1 MDSDIQREIEGEP
14 ARRRWLAYGLAVAAV
29 MLVLVVRVAFTAQP
43 VERLDLF
50 LLAPALLAAA
60 IPGGAGPVILA
71 SGLGLAGSLVLAR
84 GHPVMDGE
92 ETVGLVL
99 YLAASAA
106 LAAAAWRLRR
116 MSATARTM
124 LAVSRQ
130 RQDHLQSILDT
141 VPEAMIVIDETGTIR
156 SFSAA
161 AERLFGWS
169 AGEAIGR
176 NVTLLM
182 PDHYR
187 SGHAGYLG
195 RYLETGERRII
206 GIGRVAV
213 GVRRDGSTFPIELA
227 VGEMRSGRRR
237 FFTGFIRDLTEPQD
251 AERRLQDMQ
260 SELIHVSRLTSM
272 GEMASALA
280 HELNQPLSAIAS
292 YMKGSVRLLD
302 SGAPD
307 LDRVRTALTAA
318 GDQALRAGEIIRR
331 LRAFVGKGEAAMRI
345 EALPKLIEEAGALAM
360 MGARDSGVR
369 LDFNLS
375 PQAGLVLAD
384 KVQIQQVV
392 LNLMR
397 NAVEAMDASEERKLT
412 VESRVLEE
420 GFVEVLVSD
429 TGPGLTPEVL
439 ERLFQPFVTTKAE
452 GMGVGLSICRTII
465 EAHGGEISARNR
477 PEGGAVFRFTLRSAD
492 LTPSDGTDA

>member
-1 MDSDIQREIEGEP
+1 MDSNIQTEVEDEP
-14 ARRRWLAYGLAVAAV
+14 ARRRWLAYGIAVAAV
-29 MLVLVVRVAFTAQP
+29 MLVLTLRVIFTPQP
-43 VERLDLF
+43 SPRLDLF

-71 SGLGLAGSLVLAR
+71 SLLGLAGSF
-84 GHPVMDGE
+84 VMTGGQALMDAE
-92 ETVGLVL
+92 ELVGLAL
-99 YLAASAA
+99 YIAASGA

-116 MSATARTM
+116 MAVTARTM
-124 LAVSRQ
+124 LAISRQ

-141 VPEAMIVIDETGTIR
+141 VPEAMIVIDEAGTIR

-161 AERLFGWS
+161 AERLFGWT
-169 AGEAIGR
+169 AAQAIGC

-182 PDHYR
+182 PDPYR
-187 SGHAGYLG
+187 SEHARYLG
-195 RYLETGERRII
+195 RYLDTGERKII
-206 GIGRVAV
+206 GIGRVVV
-213 GVRRDGSTFPIELA
+213 GVRQDGSTFPIELA

-237 FFTGFIRDLTEPQD
+237 FFTGFIRDITEPQ
-251 AERRLQDMQ
+251 ATERRLQDLQ

-292 YMKGSVRLLD
+292 YMKGSVRLME
-302 SGAPD
+302 SETPD
-307 LDRVRTALTAA
+307 LERVRAALTAA
-318 GDQALRAGEIIRR
+318 GEQALRAGEIIRR

-345 EALPKLIEEAGALAM
+345 EPLPKLLEEAGALAM

-375 PQAGLVLAD
+375 PKVGTVLAD

-397 NAVEAMDASEERKLT
+397 NAVEAMSEAPVRNLT
-412 VESRVLEE
+412 VEANPIDGETLEI
-420 GFVEVLVSD
+420 LISD
-429 TGPGLTPEVL
+429 TGPGLAPGVL
-439 ERLFQPFVTTKAE
+439 ERLFQPFVTTKSE

-465 EAHGGEISARNR
+465 EAHGGELTAQNR
-477 PEGGAVFRFTLRSAD
+477 PQGGAVFRFTLRRGD
-492 LTPSDGTDA
+492 LAMSDEIDA

>member
-14 ARRRWLAYGLAVAAV
+14 ARRRWLAYGVAVAAV
-29 MLVLVVRVAFTAQP
+29 MLVLMARVAFTPQPAQ
-43 VERLDLF
+43 RLDLF
-50 LLAPALLAAA
+50 LFAPALLAAA

-71 SGLGLAGSLVLAR
+71 SLLGLAGALVLTGGRPAL
-84 GHPVMDGE
+84 DGQE
-92 ETVGLVL
+92 ALGLLL
-99 YLAASAA
+99 YLAASCA

-116 MSATARTM
+116 MTTTARTM
-124 LAVSRQ
+124 LAISRQ

-141 VPEAMIVIDETGTIR
+141 VPEAMIVIDEAGTIR

-161 AERLFGWS
+161 AERLFGWT
-169 AGEAIGR
+169 AAEAIGC

-182 PDHYR
+182 PDPYR
-187 SGHAGYLG
+187 AEHARYLG
-195 RYLETGERRII
+195 RYLDTGERRII

-227 VGEMRSGRRR
+227 VGEMRTGRRR
-237 FFTGFIRDLTEPQD
+237 FFTGFIRDLTEPQ
-251 AERRLQDMQ
+251 ATERRLQDMQ

-302 SGAPD
+302 SEAPD
-307 LDRVRTALTAA
+307 LDRIRAALTAA
-318 GDQALRAGEIIRR
+318 GEQALRAGEIIRR
-331 LRAFVGKGEAAMRI
+331 LRGFVGKGEAAMRI

-369 LDFNLS
+369 LEFNLS
-375 PQAGLVLAD
+375 PKVGPVMAD
-384 KVQIQQVV
+384 KVQVQQVV

-397 NAVEAMDASEERKLT
+397 NAVEAMSESPVRNLT
-412 VESRVLEE
+412 VEANPLE
-420 GFVEVLVSD
+420 GGWVEVLIAD
-429 TGPGLTPEVL
+429 TGPGLAPEVL

-465 EAHGGEISARNR
+465 EAHGGELTAGNR
-477 PEGGAVFRFTLRSAD
+477 PEGGAVFRFTLRTGD
-492 LTPSDGTDA
+492 LPLSDETDA

>member
-1 MDSDIQREIEGEP
+1 MDSEIQRGIEGEP

-29 MLVLVVRVAFTAQP
+29 MVVLMARIVFTTQP
-43 VERLDLF
+43 NPRLDLF

-71 SGLGLAGSLVLAR
+71 SLLGLAGSFALTGGRAL
-84 GHPVMDGE
+84 MDGE
-92 ETVGLVL
+92 EILGLVL
-99 YLAASAA
+99 YIAASGA

-116 MSATARTM
+116 MTATARTM
-124 LAVSRQ
+124 LALSKQ
-130 RQDHLQSILDT
+130 R
-141 VPEAMIVIDETGTIR
+141 IDEAGTIR

-161 AERLFGWS
+161 AERLFGWT
-169 AGEAIGR
+169 AAEAIGC

-182 PDHYR
+182 PDPYR
-187 SGHAGYLG
+187 AEHARYLG
-195 RYLETGERRII
+195 RYLDTGERKII

-227 VGEMRSGRRR
+227 VGEMQSGRRR
-237 FFTGFIRDLTEPQD
+237 FFTGFIRDLTEPQA
-251 AERRLQDMQ
+251 AERRLHDMQ

-302 SGAPD
+302 SETPD
-307 LDRVRTALTAA
+307 LDRVRSALTAA
-318 GDQALRAGEIIRR
+318 GEQALRAGEIIRR

-345 EALPKLIEEAGALAM
+345 EALPKLLEEAGALAM
-360 MGARDSGVR
+360 TGARDAGIR
-369 LDFNLS
+369 LDLNLS
-375 PQAGLVLAD
+375 PMVGPVLAD

-397 NAVEAMDASEERKLT
+397 NSVEAMSETTVRNLT
-412 VESRVLEE
+412 VEANPLD
-420 GFVEVLVSD
+420 GGWAEVLIWD
-429 TGPGLTPEVL
+429 TGPGLTPEIQ
-439 ERLFQPFVTTKAE
+439 ERLFQPFVTSKAD

-465 EAHGGEISARNR
+465 EAHGGELTARNR
-477 PEGGAVFRFTLRSAD
+477 PEGGAVFRFTLRTAD
-492 LTPSDGTDA
+492 LPLSDETDA

>member
-1 MDSDIQREIEGEP
+1 MDSDIQGEIEGEP
-14 ARRRWLAYGLAVAAV
+14 ARRRWLAYGVAVAAV
-29 MLVLVVRVAFTAQP
+29 MLVLIVRVAFSREP

-50 LLAPALLAAA
+50 LFAPALLAAA
-60 IPGGAGPVILA
+60 VPGGAGPVLVA
-71 SGLGLAGSLVLAR
+71 SLLGLVGAVALTGGRPLMGA
-84 GHPVMDGE
+84 E
-92 ETVGLVL
+92 ETVNLVL
-99 YLAASAA
+99 YLAASGAV
-106 LAAAAWRLRR
+106 AAAAWRFRR
-116 MSATARTM
+116 MSMTARAM
-124 LAVSRQ
+124 LEISRR

-141 VPEAMIVIDETGTIR
+141 VPEAMIVIDEIGTIR

-161 AERLFGWS
+161 AERLFGWTAS
-169 AGEAIGR
+169 EAVGR
-176 NVTLLM
+176 NVRMLM
-182 PDHYR
+182 PAPYQQ
-187 SGHAGYLG
+187 GHDGYLG
-195 RYLETGERRII
+195 RYLQTGERRII

-213 GVRRDGSTFPIELA
+213 GLRKDGSTFPIELA
-227 VGEMRSGRRR
+227 VGEMNTGRRR
-237 FFTGFIRDLTEPQD
+237 FFTGFIRDLTEPQA

-292 YMKGSVRLLD
+292 YMKGSVRLMD
-302 SGAPD
+302 SETPD
-307 LDRVRTALTAA
+307 LERVRDALAAA
-318 GDQALRAGEIIRR
+318 GEQALRAGEIIRR

-369 LDFNLS
+369 LTFKLE
-375 PQAGLVLAD
+375 PGIGPVLAD
-384 KVQIQQVV
+384 KVQVQQVV

-397 NAVEAMDASEERKLT
+397 NAAEAMGAAEVRELT
-412 VESRVLEE
+412 VESRPLPD
-420 GFVEVLVSD
+420 GRVEVLISD
-429 TGPGLTPEVL
+429 TGPGLADDVL

-477 PEGGAVFRFTLRSAD
+477 PEGGAVFRFTLRSGD
-492 LTPSDGTDA
+492 LPLPDETDA

>member
-1 MDSDIQREIEGEP
+1 MDSNIQTEIEDEP
-14 ARRRWLAYGLAVAAV
+14 ARRRWLAYGIAVAAV
-29 MLVLVVRVAFTAQP
+29 MLVLTLRVIFTPQP
-43 VERLDLF
+43 SPRLDLF

-71 SGLGLAGSLVLAR
+71 SLLGLTGSFVMTG
-84 GHPVMDGE
+84 GHALMDGE
-92 ETVGLVL
+92 EIVGLVL
-99 YLAASAA
+99 YIAASGA

-116 MSATARTM
+116 MAVTARTM
-124 LAVSRQ
+124 LAISRQ

-141 VPEAMIVIDETGTIR
+141 VPEAMIVIDEAGTIR

-161 AERLFGWS
+161 AERLFGWT
-169 AGEAIGR
+169 AAQAIGC

-182 PDHYR
+182 PDPYR
-187 SGHAGYLG
+187 SEHARYLG
-195 RYLETGERRII
+195 RYLDTGERKII
-206 GIGRVAV
+206 GIGRVVV
-213 GVRRDGSTFPIELA
+213 GVRQDGSTFPIELA

-237 FFTGFIRDLTEPQD
+237 FFTGFIRDITEPQ
-251 AERRLQDMQ
+251 ATERRLQDLQ

-292 YMKGSVRLLD
+292 YMKGSARLLD
-302 SGAPD
+302 SETPD
-307 LDRVRTALTAA
+307 LDRVRSALTAA
-318 GDQALRAGEIIRR
+318 GEQALRAGEIIRR

-375 PQAGLVLAD
+375 PKLGQVLAD

-397 NAVEAMDASEERKLT
+397 NAVEAMGDAPVRNLT
-412 VESRVLEE
+412 VEANPID
-420 GFVEVLVSD
+420 GGAVEVLISD
-429 TGPGLTPEVL
+429 TGPGIAPEVL

-465 EAHGGEISARNR
+465 EAHGGELTARNL
-477 PEGGAVFRFTLRSAD
+477 PEGGAVFRFTLRSGD
-492 LTPSDGTDA
+492 LPLSDEIDA

>member
-1 MDSDIQREIEGEP
+1 MDSEIQREIEGEP

-29 MLVLVVRVAFTAQP
+29 MVVLMARVIFTTQP
-43 VERLDLF
+43 TPRLDLF

-71 SGLGLAGSLVLAR
+71 SLLGLAGSFALTGGDAL
-84 GHPVMDGE
+84 MDGE
-92 ETVGLVL
+92 EILGLVL
-99 YLAASAA
+99 YIAASGA

-116 MSATARTM
+116 MTATARTM
-124 LAVSRQ
+124 LALSKQ

-141 VPEAMIVIDETGTIR
+141 VPEAMIVIDEAGTIR

-161 AERLFGWS
+161 AERLFGWT
-169 AGEAIGR
+169 ATEAIGC

-182 PDHYR
+182 PDPYR
-187 SGHAGYLG
+187 AEHAQYLG
-195 RYLETGERRII
+195 RYLDTGERKII

-237 FFTGFIRDLTEPQD
+237 FFTGFIRDLTEPQA
-251 AERRLQDMQ
+251 AERRLHDMQ

-292 YMKGSVRLLD
+292 YMKGPVRLLD
-302 SGAPD
+302 SGTPD
-307 LDRVRTALTAA
+307 LDRIRSALTAA
-318 GDQALRAGEIIRR
+318 GEQALRAGEIIRR

-345 EALPKLIEEAGALAM
+345 EALPKLLEEAGALAM
-360 MGARDSGVR
+360 TGARDAGIR
-369 LDFNLS
+369 LDFTLS
-375 PQAGLVLAD
+375 PKLGPVLAD

-397 NAVEAMDASEERKLT
+397 NSVEAMSEAPVRNLT
-412 VESRVLEE
+412 VQANPLD
-420 GFVEVLVSD
+420 GGWVEVLISD
-429 TGPGLTPEVL
+429 TGPGLAPEIQ

-465 EAHGGEISARNR
+465 EAHGGELTAWNR
-477 PEGGAVFRFTLRSAD
+477 PDGGAVFRFTLRTGELPLSEEAD
-492 LTPSDGTDA
+492 A

>member
-1 MDSDIQREIEGEP
+1 MDSEIQREIEGEP
-14 ARRRWLAYGLAVAAV
+14 LRRRWLAYGLAAAAV
-29 MLVLVVRVAFTAQP
+29 MVVLMARVAFTPQP
-43 VERLDLF
+43 IHRLELF

-60 IPGGAGPVILA
+60 IPGGAGPVALA
-71 SGLGLAGSLVLAR
+71 SILGLAGSLVLAGGR
-84 GHPVMDGE
+84 PVMDGQ

-106 LAAAAWRLRR
+106 IAAAAWRLRR
-116 MSATARTM
+116 MSLTARAM

-141 VPEAMIVIDETGTIR
+141 VPEGMIVIDEIGTIR

-161 AERLFGWS
+161 AERLFGWTS
-169 AGEAIGR
+169 AEAVGR
-176 NVTLLM
+176 NVRMLM
-182 PDHYR
+182 PDPYR
-187 SGHAGYLG
+187 AGHDGYLG

-213 GVRRDGSTFPIELA
+213 GIRKDGSTFPIELA
-227 VGEMRSGRRR
+227 VGEMRTGKKR
-237 FFTGFIRDLTEPQD
+237 FFTGFIRDLTEPQA

-302 SGAPD
+302 AGEPD
-307 LDRVRTALTAA
+307 LERVRSALTAA

-345 EALPKLIEEAGALAM
+345 EPLPKLIEEAGALAM

-369 LDFNLS
+369 LEFRLS
-375 PQAGLVLAD
+375 PDAALVLAD
-384 KVQIQQVV
+384 KVQVQQVV

-397 NAVEAMDASEERKLT
+397 NAVEAMSASSVRELT
-412 VESRVLEE
+412 VESRLLKE
-420 GFVEVLVSD
+420 GWVEVQVCD
-429 TGPGLTPEVL
+429 TGAGLAPEVL
-439 ERLFQPFVTTKAE
+439 ERLFQPFMTTKAE

-492 LTPSDGTDA
+492 LQPPGEIDA

>member
-1 MDSDIQREIEGEP
+1 MDSEIQREIEGEP

-29 MLVLVVRVAFTAQP
+29 MVVLMARVVFTTQP
-43 VERLDLF
+43 TPRLDLF

-71 SGLGLAGSLVLAR
+71 SLLGLAGSFALTGGRAL
-84 GHPVMDGE
+84 MDGE
-92 ETVGLVL
+92 EILGLVL
-99 YLAASAA
+99 YIAASGG

-116 MSATARTM
+116 MTATARTM
-124 LAVSRQ
+124 LARSKQ

-141 VPEAMIVIDETGTIR
+141 VPEAMIVIDEAGTIR

-161 AERLFGWS
+161 AERLFGWT
-169 AGEAIGR
+169 AAEAIGC

-182 PDHYR
+182 PDPYR
-187 SGHAGYLG
+187 AEHARYLG
-195 RYLETGERRII
+195 RYLDTGERKII

-227 VGEMRSGRRR
+227 VGEMQSGRRR
-237 FFTGFIRDLTEPQD
+237 FFTGFIRDLTEPQA
-251 AERRLQDMQ
+251 AERRLHDMQ

-302 SGAPD
+302 SETPD
-307 LDRVRTALTAA
+307 LDRVRSALTAA
-318 GDQALRAGEIIRR
+318 GEQALRAGEIIRR

-345 EALPKLIEEAGALAM
+345 EALPKLLEEAGALAM
-360 MGARDSGVR
+360 TGARDAGIR
-369 LDFNLS
+369 LDLNLS
-375 PQAGLVLAD
+375 PMVGPVLAD

-397 NAVEAMDASEERKLT
+397 NSVEAMSETTVRNLT
-412 VESRVLEE
+412 VEANPLD
-420 GFVEVLVSD
+420 GGWAEVLIWD
-429 TGPGLTPEVL
+429 TGPGLAPEIQ
-439 ERLFQPFVTTKAE
+439 ERLFQPFVTTKAD
-452 GMGVGLSICRTII
+452 GKGVGLSICRTII
-465 EAHGGEISARNR
+465 EAHGGELTARNR
-477 PEGGAVFRFTLRSAD
+477 PEGGAVFRFTLRTAD
-492 LTPSDGTDA
+492 LPLSDETDA

>member
-14 ARRRWLAYGLAVAAV
+14 ARRRWLAYGVAVAAV
-29 MLVLVVRVAFTAQP
+29 MLVLMARVAFTLQPAQ
-43 VERLDLF
+43 RLDLF
-50 LLAPALLAAA
+50 LFAPALLAAA

-71 SGLGLAGSLVLAR
+71 SLLGLAGALVLTGGRPAL
-84 GHPVMDGE
+84 DGQE
-92 ETVGLVL
+92 ALGLLL
-99 YLAASAA
+99 YLAASCA

-116 MSATARTM
+116 MTTTARTM
-124 LAVSRQ
+124 LAISRQ

-141 VPEAMIVIDETGTIR
+141 VPEAMIVIDEAGTIR

-161 AERLFGWS
+161 AERLFGWT
-169 AGEAIGR
+169 AAEAIGC

-182 PDHYR
+182 PDPYR
-187 SGHAGYLG
+187 AEHARYLG
-195 RYLETGERRII
+195 RYLDTGERRII

-227 VGEMRSGRRR
+227 VGEMRTGRRR
-237 FFTGFIRDLTEPQD
+237 FFTGFIRDLTEPQ
-251 AERRLQDMQ
+251 ATERRLQDMQ

-302 SGAPD
+302 SEAPD
-307 LDRVRTALTAA
+307 LDRIRAALTAA
-318 GDQALRAGEIIRR
+318 GEQALRAGEIIRR
-331 LRAFVGKGEAAMRI
+331 LRGFVGKGEAAMRI
-345 EALPKLIEEAGALAM
+345 EALPKLVEEAGALAM

-369 LDFNLS
+369 LEFNLS
-375 PQAGLVLAD
+375 PKVGPVMAD
-384 KVQIQQVV
+384 KVQVQQVV

-397 NAVEAMDASEERKLT
+397 NAVEAMSESPVRNLT
-412 VESRVLEE
+412 VEANPLE
-420 GFVEVLVSD
+420 GGWVEVLIAD
-429 TGPGLTPEVL
+429 TGPGLAPEVL

-465 EAHGGEISARNR
+465 EAHGGELTAGNR
-477 PEGGAVFRFTLRSAD
+477 PEGGAVFRFTLRTGD
-492 LTPSDGTDA
+492 LPLSDETDA

>member
-14 ARRRWLAYGLAVAAV
+14 ARRRWLAYGVAVAAV
-29 MLVLVVRVAFTAQP
+29 MLVLMARVAFAPQPAQ
-43 VERLDLF
+43 RLDLF
-50 LLAPALLAAA
+50 LFAPALLAAA

-71 SGLGLAGSLVLAR
+71 SLLGLAGALVLTGGRPAL
-84 GHPVMDGE
+84 DGQE
-92 ETVGLVL
+92 ALGLLL
-99 YLAASAA
+99 YLAASCA

-116 MSATARTM
+116 MTTTARTM
-124 LAVSRQ
+124 LAISRQ

-141 VPEAMIVIDETGTIR
+141 VPEAMIVIDEAGTIR

-161 AERLFGWS
+161 AERLFGWT
-169 AGEAIGR
+169 AAEAIGC

-182 PDHYR
+182 PDPYR
-187 SGHAGYLG
+187 AEHARYLG
-195 RYLETGERRII
+195 RYLDTGERRII

-227 VGEMRSGRRR
+227 VGEMRTGRRR
-237 FFTGFIRDLTEPQD
+237 FFTGFIRDLTEPQ
-251 AERRLQDMQ
+251 ATERRLQDMQ

-302 SGAPD
+302 SEAPD
-307 LDRVRTALTAA
+307 LDRIRAALTAA
-318 GDQALRAGEIIRR
+318 GEQALRAGEIIRR
-331 LRAFVGKGEAAMRI
+331 LRGFVGKGEAAMRI
-345 EALPKLIEEAGALAM
+345 EALPKLVEEAGALAM

-369 LDFNLS
+369 LEFNLS
-375 PQAGLVLAD
+375 PKVGPVMAD
-384 KVQIQQVV
+384 KVQVQQVV

-397 NAVEAMDASEERKLT
+397 NAVEAMSESPVRNLT
-412 VESRVLEE
+412 VEANPLE
-420 GFVEVLVSD
+420 GGWVEVLIAD
-429 TGPGLTPEVL
+429 TGPGLAPEVL

-465 EAHGGEISARNR
+465 EAHGGELTAGNR
-477 PEGGAVFRFTLRSAD
+477 PAGGAVFRFTLRTGD
-492 LTPSDGTDA
+492 LPLSDETDA